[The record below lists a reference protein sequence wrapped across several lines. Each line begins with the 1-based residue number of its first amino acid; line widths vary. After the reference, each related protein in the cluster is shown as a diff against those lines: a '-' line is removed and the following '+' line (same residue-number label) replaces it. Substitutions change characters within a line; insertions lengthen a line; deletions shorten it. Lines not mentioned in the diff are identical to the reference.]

1 MSRLTRFTTTRLRNR
16 LRRPWAIRPSILRG
30 GLEMAPA
37 LPPRRTTVDARC
49 YALGDVALGAP
60 ALPPRRTTVDA
71 RCHALGD
78 VALGAPAL
86 PPRRTTVDARCR
98 ALGDVAL
105 GAPVEAVS
113 RARAAH
119 EHWPAGG
126 LGRAAAWSWDLG

>member
-16 LRRPWAIRPSILRG
+16 LRRPCAIRPSILRG
-30 GLEMAPA
+30 GLEM
-37 LPPRRTTVDARC
+37 
-49 YALGDVALGAP
+49 AP

-86 PPRRTTVDARCR
+86 PPRRTTVDARCH